1 MQLEAHFIFPLPK
14 GAALSE
20 FYLWMNGQKVKGELL
35 EKEKATTIY
44 EGIVRRLADPGLLEY
59 LDTDVFRVRVFPVPA
74 RGEQRIELA
83 FTQVLEQRGGVFRY
97 HYPLGATGKGQPQE
111 VQPRTRNDFTFT
123 ANLKT
128 RAQLKSVY
136 SPTHALGIH
145 RKGEHEAVAGMEI
158 PSGAELN
165 RDLDLY
171 FSTSD
176 QAVGFSVLTF
186 KEGSEPGYFLA
197 LVSPK
202 AESAPGEVMAKRVT
216 FVIDTSGS
224 MRGQRME
231 LAKQALS
238 YCVTRLNAKDRFNVI
253 RFGSDSESLFNGLVP
268 ASKENVDKASAF
280 VSRMEA
286 VGGTAIDEALRLALK
301 DNTEPAAVD
310 PHLVMFIT
318 DGQPTVGDTDE
329 NVISAHARDGRQK
342 GTRLFTFGVG
352 EDLNARLLDRLASEG
367 QGSSEFLRDG
377 REFEQKV
384 SEFYDRVSSPVMTD
398 LQLELSSLGAYDVY
412 PKKMPDLFHGGQLV
426 VMGRYR
432 AAAEG
437 KAVLKGTYQGQPK
450 ALEYAVKLPEGS
462 TQEEFIPR
470 LWAMRKVGFL
480 LEEIRLRGEKPETR
494 DEVITLAKKFGI
506 VTPYTSYLVAED
518 LPVGDVRP
526 RPFPA
531 DRPGLG
537 MSGQGAGGG
546 GHNRG
551 GAFESFAAPPAGAAP
566 KAAAPAPMM
575 RAEALHDSVGSGA
588 VAMSRETKRMK
599 EAERPADGGGV
610 RTAGGRTF
618 LLQGGTWTQTKVSVD
633 GKRLKVRFMGAA
645 WSELLR
651 RFPQLKG
658 ALALGDRV
666 VLEVAPG
673 KVVEVLPNVGEEKA
687 EAVTAFL
694 R

>member
-1 MQLEAHFIFPLPK
+1 MPLSHTVRLGLLLLLAAAPAALAQGMLLPTQPGARPLALQHQRVTATVNDGVALTRVEQVFRNDGPVQLEAHFVFPLPK

-123 ANLKT
+123 ANLET

-136 SPTHALGIH
+136 SPTHTLGIH
-145 RKGEHEAVAGMEI
+145 RKGEHEAVAGLEI
-158 PSGAELN
+158 PSGADLN

-202 AESAPGEVMAKRVT
+202 ADAAPGEVMAKRVT

-268 ASKENVDKASAF
+268 ANRENVDKASAF

-301 DNTEPAAVD
+301 DNTEPNAVD

-329 NVISAHARDGRQK
+329 NVISAHAREGRQK

-412 PKKMPDLFHGGQLV
+412 PRKLPDLFHGGQLV

-432 AAAEG
+432 SAAEG
-437 KAVLKGTYQGQPK
+437 QAVLKGMYKGQPK
-450 ALEYAVKLPEGS
+450 ALEYAVKLPGGS

-480 LEEIRLRGEKPETR
+480 LEEIRLRGEKPETK

-518 LPVGDVRP
+518 LPVRDARP

-566 KAAAPAPMM
+566 KAA
-575 RAEALHDSVGSGA
+575 
-588 VAMSRETKRMK
+588 
-599 EAERPADGGGV
+599 
-610 RTAGGRTF
+610 
-618 LLQGGTWTQTKVSVD
+618 
-633 GKRLKVRFMGAA
+633 
-645 WSELLR
+645 
-651 RFPQLKG
+651 
-658 ALALGDRV
+658 
-666 VLEVAPG
+666 
-673 KVVEVLPNVGEEKA
+673 
-687 EAVTAFL
+687 
-694 R
+694 

>member
-1 MQLEAHFIFPLPK
+1 
-14 GAALSE
+14 
-20 FYLWMNGQKVKGELL
+20 MNGQKVKGELL
-35 EKEKATTIY
+35 EKEKATAIY

-83 FTQVLEQRGGVFRY
+83 FSQVLEQRGGVFKY
-97 HYPLGATGKGQPQE
+97 HCPLGATGRGQPQE
-111 VQPRTRNDFTFT
+111 VQARTRNDFTFT
-123 ANLKT
+123 AQLKT
-128 RAQLKSVY
+128 RAALKAVY

-145 RKGEHEAVAGMEI
+145 RKGENEATAGMETQ
-158 PSGAELN
+158 GADLD

-176 QAVGFSVLTF
+176 QQVGFSLLTF

-197 LVSPK
+197 LLSPK
-202 AESAPGEVMAKRVT
+202 SEVAPGEVMPKRVT

-231 LAKQALS
+231 LAKEALK
-238 YCVTRLNAKDRFNVI
+238 YCVTRLGERDRFNVI
-253 RFGSDSESLFNGLVP
+253 RFGSDSESLFGALVP
-268 ASKENVDKASAF
+268 SSVQNVDKAVAF
-280 VSRMEA
+280 VSRLEA

-301 DNTEPAAVD
+301 DNVEPGAAD

-329 NVISAHARDGRQK
+329 SLIAAHSREGRKQ

-352 EDLNARLLDRLASEG
+352 EDLNARLLDRLAAEG

-377 REFEQKV
+377 KEFEQKV

-398 LQLELSSLGAYDVY
+398 LELELGSLGAYDVY
-412 PKKMPDLFHGGQLV
+412 PRKLPDLFRGGQLV

-432 AAAEG
+432 TAADG
-437 KAVLKGTYQGQPK
+437 KAVLKGTLKGARRQ
-450 ALEYAVKLPEGS
+450 LEYGVSLPESS

-470 LWAMRKVGFL
+470 LWAIRKVGFL

-494 DEVITLAKKFGI
+494 DEVITLAKRFGI

-518 LPVGDVRP
+518 VAVGDVRP
-526 RPFPA
+526 PPPPPHWHRHPPM
-531 DRPGLG
+531 RPGE
-537 MSGQGAGGG
+537 GAALQKGDVGSLGGG
-546 GHNRG
+546 GRQP
-551 GAFESFAAPPAGAAP
+551 SGAA
-566 KAAAPAPMM
+566 AAAPSPAL
-575 RAEALHDSVGSGA
+575 RAEAMDSAVGSGA
-588 VAMSRETKRMK
+588 VAMSRETKKMK
-599 EAERPADGGGV
+599 EAERPADGGAV
-610 RTAGGRTF
+610 KVASARTF
-618 LLQGGTWTQTKVSVD
+618 LLRGGTWVQAGIKAD
-633 GKRLKVRFMGAA
+633 ARRLQVRFMSAA

-651 RFPQLKG
+651 RAPHLKA

-666 VLEVAPG
+666 VVEVSPG
-673 KVVEVLPNVGEEKA
+673 RVVEVGPSGEERA
-687 EAVTAFL
+687 EAVGGFL